1 MLLFTLLAL
10 VYFCCKRIVTI
21 FVWYS
26 SRSDHGSKTSEAKFS
41 LAYRTSPIPVETS
54 TSPAKKRYKHC
65 YASSHFAY
73 SLDVLLVRHRFISF
87 NVPRLPALLALFN
100 KVSSTEGH
108 IMLVDASWQS
118 RISYTLAL
126 VRLYHASPKK
136 AIDFSVKCQK
146 VKLAYDKAALNGF
159 FPSKLFPFRA
169 WHPF

>member
-1 MLLFTLLAL
+1 MP
-10 VYFCCKRIVTI
+10 
-21 FVWYS
+21 
-26 SRSDHGSKTSEAKFS
+26 DHGS
-41 LAYRTSPIPVETS
+41 LIVRHLSPSKPVH
-54 TSPAKKRYKHC
+54 PQAKKRYKHC

-87 NVPRLPALLALFN
+87 NVPRLPALLALFS
-100 KVSSTEGH
+100 KVSSTERH
-108 IMLVDASWQS
+108 TMLVDASWQS

-126 VRLYHASPKK
+126 VRFYHASPKK

-159 FPSKLFPFRA
+159 FPSKLFPFHA

>member
-1 MLLFTLLAL
+1 MP
-10 VYFCCKRIVTI
+10 
-21 FVWYS
+21 
-26 SRSDHGSKTSEAKFS
+26 DHGS
-41 LAYRTSPIPVETS
+41 LIVHHLSPSKPVH
-54 TSPAKKRYKHC
+54 PQAKKRYKHC

-87 NVPRLPALLALFN
+87 NIPLLPALLALFN

-108 IMLVDASWQS
+108 TMLLDASWQS

-146 VKLAYDKAALNGF
+146 VKLAYDKAFLNGF